1 MSGFEDEF
9 REQQV
14 RALRRNSAKVMA
26 EAVARSR
33 EITGTATSPD
43 GSVRAVVDSTG
54 MLTSL
59 ELGPARRDHAAL
71 AAQVTAAVQRAA
83 ARARAEVRNHFAL
96 LVDAGVIDELPDWLP
111 EPPHVAAAPAAP
123 PRPADEEPVH
133 QPKLSED
140 AW

>member
-83 ARARAEVRNHFAL
+83 AR
-96 LVDAGVIDELPDWLP
+96 
-111 EPPHVAAAPAAP
+111 
-123 PRPADEEPVH
+123 
-133 QPKLSED
+133 
-140 AW
+140 